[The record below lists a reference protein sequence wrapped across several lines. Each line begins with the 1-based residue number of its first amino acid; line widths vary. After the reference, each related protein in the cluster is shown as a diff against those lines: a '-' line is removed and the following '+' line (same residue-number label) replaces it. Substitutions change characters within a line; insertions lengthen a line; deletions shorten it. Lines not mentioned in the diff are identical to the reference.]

1 MQAASLGIPF
11 QPVRGLFGTDV
22 AADGG
27 FATVRDPYSG
37 ELVYVVPRIRPEWA
51 VLHVHEADEQ
61 GNARLYGSPGYDLV
75 MAEAAAHVILTTERL
90 VSSEEF
96 RAHPEQTKIPG
107 IFVSAVVEAARG
119 ASPCGCMPAY
129 DVDPAGINAYLQA
142 AGSDDALAAYLDR
155 VNP

>member
-22 AADGG
+22 AAAAG

-37 ELVYVVPRIRPEWA
+37 EVIYVVPPIRPDWA

-90 VSSEEF
+90 VPSQEF
-96 RAHPEQTKIPG
+96 RAHPEQTRIPG
-107 IFVSAVVEAARG
+107 IFVSAGAVGARG
-119 ASPCGCMPAY
+119 AAPCGGMHAL
-129 DVDPAGINAYLQA
+129 DVDPQGDDTELHA
-142 AGSDDALAAYLDR
+142 ARAE
-155 VNP
+155 

>member
-22 AADGG
+22 ATAGG

-37 ELVYVVPRIRPEWA
+37 EDIYVVPRIRPDWA

-90 VSSEEF
+90 VPSEEF
-96 RAHPEQTKIPG
+96 RAHPEQTRIPG
-107 IFVSAVVEAARG
+107 IFVSAVAVVPRG
-119 ASPCGCMPAY
+119 AAPCGCMPDY
-129 DVDPAGINAYLQA
+129 DVDPQGVNAYLQA
-142 AGSDDALAAYLDR
+142 AGSERTLAAYLDR

>member
-37 ELVYVVPRIRPEWA
+37 ELVYVVPRIRPDWA

-61 GNARLYGSPGYDLV
+61 GNARIYGSPGYDLDLLTAAGCL
-75 MAEAAAHVILTTERL
+75 AEAAIGITTFEARFGQSRHFRRQVERGTL
-90 VSSEEF
+90 KVREHS
-96 RAHPEQTKIPG
+96 
-107 IFVSAVVEAARG
+107 
-119 ASPCGCMPAY
+119 
-129 DVDPAGINAYLQA
+129 
-142 AGSDDALAAYLDR
+142 
-155 VNP
+155 

>member
-37 ELVYVVPRIRPEWA
+37 ELVYAVPRIRPDWA

-107 IFVSAVVEAARG
+107 IFVSAVAVVAGG
-119 ASPCGCMPAY
+119 ASPCGCMPDY
-129 DVDPAGINAYLQA
+129 DVDPDGINAYLQA
-142 AGSDDALAAYLDR
+142 AGSEAALAAYLDR
-155 VNP
+155 VTP

>member
-22 AADGG
+22 VTSSG

-37 ELVYVVPRIRPEWA
+37 EDVYVVPRIRPDWA
-51 VLHVHEADEQ
+51 VLHVHEADDQ

-75 MAEAAAHVILTTERL
+75 MAEAAARVILTTERL
-90 VSSEEF
+90 VPGEEF
-96 RAHPEQTKIPG
+96 LAHPERTGIPA
-107 IFVSAVVEAARG
+107 IFVAAVVVVPNG
-119 ASPCGCMPAY
+119 ASPCGCMPDY
-129 DVDPAGINAYLQA
+129 DVDPGGINAYLQA
-142 AGSDDALAAYLDR
+142 VGSDEALEGYLGR

>member
-61 GNARLYGSPGYDLV
+61 GYARLYGSPAYDLV

-90 VSSEEF
+90 VPREDF
-96 RAHPEQTKIPG
+96 PAPPAHTTIPR
-107 IFVSAVVEAARG
+107 ILVSAVRVVAGR
-119 ASPCGCMPAY
+119 ASPC
-129 DVDPAGINAYLQA
+129 
-142 AGSDDALAAYLDR
+142 
-155 VNP
+155 

>member
-22 AADGG
+22 ATASG

-37 ELVYVVPRIRPEWA
+37 EDVYVVPRIRPDWA
-51 VLHVHEADEQ
+51 VLHVHEADDQ
-61 GNARLYGSPGYDLV
+61 GNARLSGSPGYDLV

-90 VSSEEF
+90 VPGEEF
-96 RAHPEQTKIPG
+96 LAHPERTGIPAL
-107 IFVSAVVEAARG
+107 FVEAVVAAPHG
-119 ASPCGCMPAY
+119 ASPCGCMPDY
-129 DVDPAGINAYLQA
+129 DVDPEGIAAYLQA
-142 AGSDDALAAYLDR
+142 AGSGEALEGYLDR